1 MRVKPILVA
10 VLASL
15 PIGLIAMR
23 AIVMEVREL
32 SDPCVQW
39 GQGSDWG
46 YGRIAPLSARSSD
59 PCSTRVS
66 GTSETKQGSII
77 RALLVPGGILAA
89 IALGILGAARSQQ
102 RVAGIGAVL
111 MLVEAVPL
119 IFSVAPLAV
128 LTGGV
133 FLWVAARQQP
143 AGSPA

>member
-1 MRVKPILVA
+1 MRVKPTLVA
-10 VLASL
+10 LLASL

-32 SDPCVQW
+32 SDSCLQW
-39 GQGSDWG
+39 GQLSDWG
-46 YGRIAPLSARSSD
+46 NGRIARSSARSGD

-66 GTSETKQGSII
+66 GTSETRQGSII
-77 RALLVPGGILAA
+77 RTLLVPGGILAA

-102 RVAGIGAVL
+102 RVAGIAAVL
-111 MLVEAVPL
+111 MLVEALPL
-119 IFSVAPLAV
+119 IFGVAPLAV

-133 FLWVAARQQP
+133 FLWVATRQP